1 MALNDSEFSDSLFS
15 VALAPNKLHS
25 FIDTFN
31 DVVEKFNNDEAAIKN
46 SFSEEYI
53 LQAMSVADLL
63 IDKETSKSHSIKH
76 TIRNSTQP
84 ILALDSTGH
93 IIEINNMATD
103 IFSVTNKS
111 KTFKAYLS
119 ESSRDE
125 LHFYLNKISALPLN
139 ADLSFIDLIELETK
153 DDGLSHFVCVTPWK
167 VKANQYFLLIQSVN
181 IHWPEHMTPLLK
193 TTFGL
198 TQSES
203 AVFRLLSEGMS
214 VNDAAAQRKTSVAT
228 VRTQIREIYAKTGTT
243 SQLQFIRLAVSLAAL
258 TFDSNIESPLNR
270 NIKAIKNDA
279 PYPREDQWRV
289 FKLPDERQIEY
300 AVFGDPKGAPCLFF
314 HNELI
319 GEIWPAGL
327 AQYAHQKGLK
337 IILPARPL
345 YRGSSAYPN
354 DAFHPTQSAHDFAK
368 LLDYLKIP
376 KVMVLAQTL
385 GGMFALEFTSLYES
399 RVSRLCIISPML
411 PFSSEAQRK
420 NMPRLHRFVSTMI
433 LKSPKLLEF
442 VARTG
447 YALYLKDGPEA
458 YLRLTFSSAP
468 CDKIVLDNPKHLQS
482 LCMGS
487 QFSGKHGYQAYIAGW
502 KHLLTDTE
510 EKMKKIK
517 VPMVVIIGD
526 SDNNTRVERANSL
539 IEKGIKLDVVMAEGG
554 GELLVF
560 SHPEIIIDSLI
571 NTAM

>member
-125 LHFYLNKISALPLN
+125 LHIYLNKISALPLN

-181 IHWPEHMTPLLK
+181 IHWPEHMSPLLK

-258 TFDSNIESPLNR
+258 TFDSNIAVSYTHLTLPT
-270 NIKAIKNDA
+270 KA
-279 PYPREDQWRV
+279 
-289 FKLPDERQIEY
+289 
-300 AVFGDPKGAPCLFF
+300 
-314 HNELI
+314 
-319 GEIWPAGL
+319 
-327 AQYAHQKGLK
+327 
-337 IILPARPL
+337 
-345 YRGSSAYPN
+345 
-354 DAFHPTQSAHDFAK
+354 
-368 LLDYLKIP
+368 
-376 KVMVLAQTL
+376 
-385 GGMFALEFTSLYES
+385 
-399 RVSRLCIISPML
+399 
-411 PFSSEAQRK
+411 
-420 NMPRLHRFVSTMI
+420 
-433 LKSPKLLEF
+433 
-442 VARTG
+442 
-447 YALYLKDGPEA
+447 
-458 YLRLTFSSAP
+458 
-468 CDKIVLDNPKHLQS
+468 
-482 LCMGS
+482 
-487 QFSGKHGYQAYIAGW
+487 
-502 KHLLTDTE
+502 
-510 EKMKKIK
+510 
-517 VPMVVIIGD
+517 
-526 SDNNTRVERANSL
+526 
-539 IEKGIKLDVVMAEGG
+539 
-554 GELLVF
+554 
-560 SHPEIIIDSLI
+560 
-571 NTAM
+571 